1 MSSDTPIKLRIPRQD
16 LQAFTHFEP
25 DEDAAL
31 TWSQGLP
38 ITDTRSVVHQLMHAV
53 DDLNRL
59 RLAPEVRFR
68 IMEALRPSL
77 QVTLSNLSRR
87 FVNQPL
93 IMPEEPRQMAE
104 LSDRLHSLAST
115 AYTIVAIETLQH
127 RDAVREMNPARL
139 VCAAIQRALDF
150 SGRKL
155 LQTFQ
160 LYRPVE
166 YGGWL
171 ALHQLYA
178 LAEHQRLATLPVE
191 DRPGSETTIA
201 ATYLRALI
209 MGCCKPNQL
218 RQSDLAAIYRGLQEW
233 SMLIGLS
240 PPESGS
246 GLFLVDLDSDQPPL
260 YSSLYEKSP
269 GAHCRYL
276 DTAPLIRHLE
286 SLQAEDARQ
295 GKPGIVFDKDTRLP
309 SNILTHLITALGSM
323 SLRNFARTASD
334 NRLAVCIGLSAVHY
348 HVAGEKSFQQLLFG
362 DDYLPPPADRLPGNP
377 FIHPE
382 EKDDAWEE
390 ANPEEDYLVE
400 EIPPSAEIARF
411 EHEIELDRATFA
423 AIEGEELE
431 LPPGQRY
438 PIHQVRMV
446 NASPGGYCLE
456 WTTDLPG
463 EIKTGDIVSVREQR
477 DRDWAIAVIRWV
489 SNLEDS
495 RTLVGLELLSP
506 RAMPFGA
513 RIQKKTGEQTV
524 PMRVLLLPEIKLVGQ
539 AHTLITP
546 RAAFRER
553 QKITLMSAGEE
564 FYVQLLHQVAATGSF
579 SQFDFQYIKRLGE
592 VLAEDKSGH
601 VDASFDSVWNKL

>member
-1 MSSDTPIKLRIPRQD
+1 VSSDTPIKLRIPRQD
-16 LQAFTHFEP
+16 LQAFAHFEP
-25 DEDAAL
+25 DGDAAL

-38 ITDTRSVVHQLMHAV
+38 ITDTRSVVHQLIHAV
-53 DDLNRL
+53 GDLNRL
-59 RLAPEVRFR
+59 KLAPEVRFQ
-68 IMEALRPSL
+68 IMEALRPNL

-104 LSDRLHSLAST
+104 LSDQLHSLAST
-115 AYTIVAIETLQH
+115 AFTIVAIEVLQH

-150 SGRKL
+150 AGRKL

-160 LYRPVE
+160 LYRQVE

-191 DRPGSETTIA
+191 DRPGSETTIT
-201 ATYLRALI
+201 ATYLQALI

-218 RQSDLAAIYRGLQEW
+218 RHSDLGAIYRGLQDW
-233 SMLIGLS
+233 SPFIRLS

-260 YSSLYEKSP
+260 YSSLYEKRP

-276 DTAPLIRHLE
+276 DTAPLIAHLQK
-286 SLQAEDARQ
+286 LQAEDDRHGKQ
-295 GKPGIVFDKDTRLP
+295 GVVFDKDTRLP

-334 NRLAVCIGLSAVHY
+334 NRLAVCIGLSAAHY
-348 HVAGEKSFQQLLFG
+348 HVAGERSFQQLLFG
-362 DDYLPPPADRLPGNP
+362 DDYLPPPADRVPGNP

-390 ANPEEDYLVE
+390 ANPEEDYLVQ
-400 EIPPSAEIARF
+400 EISPSAEIARF
-411 EHEIELDRATFA
+411 EHQIALDKATLA
-423 AIEGEELE
+423 AIEGEDLALTPE
-431 LPPGQRY
+431 QRY

-463 EIKTGDIVSVREQR
+463 EIRTGDIVSVREQR

-592 VLAEDKSGH
+592 VIAEDKSSH
-601 VDASFDSVWNKL
+601 VDSSFDSVWSKI